1 MLFWIFYFGELMFGI
16 WRKLAKVRGGDNG
29 EVNTPFRL
37 VLYLFMLFVHAFV
50 GAVQLRYEVCF
61 LVD

>member
-1 MLFWIFYFGELMFGI
+1 MFGI

-29 EVNTPFRL
+29 EVNISPFRL
-37 VLYLFMLFVHAFV
+37 VLYLFMLLAHALV